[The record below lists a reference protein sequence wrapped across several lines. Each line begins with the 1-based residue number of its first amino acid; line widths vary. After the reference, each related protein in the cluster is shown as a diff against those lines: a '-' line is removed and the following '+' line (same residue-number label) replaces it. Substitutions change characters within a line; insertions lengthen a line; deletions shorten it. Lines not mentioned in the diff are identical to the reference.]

1 MKPNTHLAI
10 SPTWVG
16 TPVDLSEGRA
26 VVELITRTEMC
37 ADDAGLVHGGFA
49 FGLGDYAAMLAI
61 NDPNVVLGAAETKF
75 LAPVRC
81 GEVMVATAEVLT
93 EQGKKREVQCQ
104 IAVGERVVFE
114 GRFTCFVLP
123 QHILSS

>member
-16 TPVDLSEGRA
+16 TPIELSAGRA
-26 VVELITRTEMC
+26 VAELLTRTEMC
-37 ADDAGLVHGGFA
+37 ADDVGLVHGGFA
-49 FGLGDYAAMLAI
+49 FGLADYAAMLAI

-81 GEVMVATAEVLT
+81 GETMVATAEVIT
-93 EQGKKREVQCQ
+93 EQGKKCEVECQ
-104 IAVGERVVFE
+104 VAVNERIVFK
-114 GRFTCFVLP
+114 GRFTCFVLEK
-123 QHILSS
+123 HIFD

>member
-10 SPTWVG
+10 SSTWVG
-16 TPVDLSEGRA
+16 LPVDLANGRA
-26 VVELITRTEMC
+26 VAQLTTREEMC
-37 ADDAGLVHGGFA
+37 ADDVGLVHGGFA
-49 FGLGDYAAMLAI
+49 FGLADYAAMLAI

-81 GEVMVATAEVLT
+81 GEIMVATAEVLT
-93 EQGKKREVQCQ
+93 EQGKKREVECQ
-104 IAVGERVVFE
+104 ITVDDRVVFK
-114 GRFTCFVLP
+114 GRFTCFVLQ

>member
-10 SPTWVG
+10 SSTWVG

-26 VVELITRTEMC
+26 VVQLITRTEMC

-93 EQGKKREVQCQ
+93 EQGKKREVECH
-104 IAVGERVVFE
+104 IAVGDRIVFQ
-114 GRFTCFVLP
+114 GRFTCFVLA
-123 QHILSS
+123 QHILST